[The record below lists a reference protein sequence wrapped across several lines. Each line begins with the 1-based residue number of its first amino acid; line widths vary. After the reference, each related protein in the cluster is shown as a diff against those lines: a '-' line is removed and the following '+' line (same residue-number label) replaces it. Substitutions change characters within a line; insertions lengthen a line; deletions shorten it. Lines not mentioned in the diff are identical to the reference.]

1 MRAVLRAAFVFLL
14 LSTPLLAADLVNVSD
29 NVGVSGY
36 DPVAFFTDAKPVK
49 GNPAISAMHHG
60 ATYYF
65 ATEEHRKLFQGS
77 PERYLPQYGGYCAY
91 GASRNALASVEIS
104 TWEVRDGKLYLNHN
118 ASVRERFDADF
129 QGNVDKA
136 NANWPGL
143 LAEHGK

>member
-1 MRAVLRAAFVFLL
+1 MRAVLRAAFVSLL
-14 LSTPLLAADLVNVSD
+14 LSTPLFAADLVNVSD
-29 NVGVSGY
+29 HVGVAGY

-49 GNPAISAMHHG
+49 GNPAISATHHG

-65 ATEEHRKLFQGS
+65 ATEAHRKLFQGS

-91 GASRNALASVEIS
+91 GASRGALAPVEIS
-104 TWEVRDGKLYLNHN
+104 TWQVRNGKLYLNHD

-129 QGNVDKA
+129 QGNVTKA
-136 NANWPGL
+136 DANWPSL